1 MNKKALSYAQFL
13 SYLEEERL
21 VLTSGIKDN
30 WDAQRH
36 VDYIIEL
43 QSNGNADNVQYLLS
57 YTGNLEE
64 SIEVIISLSSK
75 YIIKFRIKTLNEK
88 KREYLD
94 LHWQEVLDD
103 LVLKV
108 EENNPLYDKYIEA
121 LLLQLKH
128 YDHDTVETLQDRH
141 EKYKASRK

>member
-1 MNKKALSYAQFL
+1 MNKKAISYAQFL
-13 SYLEEERL
+13 SYLQEERL
-21 VLTSGIKDN
+21 VLTSGIKEN

-43 QSNGNADNVQYLLS
+43 QNNGNADKVQYLLS
-57 YTGNLEE
+57 YIGNLEE

>member
-1 MNKKALSYAQFL
+1 MNKKAISYAQFL

-36 VDYIIEL
+36 VDYIVEL

-64 SIEVIISLSSK
+64 SVEIIISLSSR
-75 YIIKFRIKTLNEK
+75 YIIKFRIKTINEK

-94 LHWQEVLDD
+94 QHWQEVLDD

-108 EENNPLYDKYIEA
+108 EENNPLHDNYVEE
-121 LLLQLKH
+121 LLPQLKH
-128 YDHDTVETLQDRH
+128 YDHDSVESIQKKH